1 MSRPG
6 KIGVDIIFWDII
18 LHLESEKKTMKKKSK
33 KDDKTYKFIM
43 KYMDKFDL
51 LINQAQKEKDKGN
64 FDFSIHALT
73 AAIMRHIVMNNVA
86 YYNTTDKIRETMQ
99 QLLDDE
105 VNARYIE
112 AKEERERARLN

>member
-1 MSRPG
+1 
-6 KIGVDIIFWDII
+6 
-18 LHLESEKKTMKKKSK
+18 MKKKSK
-33 KDDKTYKFIM
+33 KNDKTYKFIM

-73 AAIMRHIVMNNVA
+73 AAIMRHIVMNNVQ

-105 VNARYIE
+105 ANARYIQ

>member
-1 MSRPG
+1 MADPN
-6 KIGVDIIFWDII
+6 KY
-18 LHLESEKKTMKKKSK
+18 KSLSVK
-33 KDDKTYKFIM
+33 KDEKTYRFII

-51 LINQAQKEKDKGN
+51 LIKEAEKEKDKGA

-73 AAIMRHIVMNNVA
+73 AAIMRHIVMNNVS
-86 YYNTTDKIRETMQ
+86 YYGTTDKIRETMQ

-112 AKEERERARLN
+112 AKAERERARLN

>member
-1 MSRPG
+1 
-6 KIGVDIIFWDII
+6 
-18 LHLESEKKTMKKKSK
+18 MKKKSK
-33 KDDKTYKFIM
+33 KNDKTYKFIM
-43 KYMDKFDL
+43 KYMSKFDL

-73 AAIMRHIVMNNVA
+73 AAIMRHIVMNNVQ

-105 VNARYIE
+105 ANALI
-112 AKEERERARLN
+112 

>member
-1 MSRPG
+1 
-6 KIGVDIIFWDII
+6 
-18 LHLESEKKTMKKKSK
+18 MKKKN
-33 KDDKTYKFIM
+33 DKTYKFMI
-43 KYMDKFDL
+43 KYIDKFDD
-51 LINQAQKEKDKGN
+51 LIKQAEKERDKGN

-73 AAIMRHIVMNNVA
+73 AGIMRHIVMNNVQ

-105 VNARYIE
+105 ANARYIQ

>member
-1 MSRPG
+1 
-6 KIGVDIIFWDII
+6 
-18 LHLESEKKTMKKKSK
+18 MKNKRK

-73 AAIMRHIVMNNVA
+73 AAMMRHIVMNNVS

-105 VNARYIE
+105 ANARYIQ
-112 AKEERERARLN
+112 AKEERERAQLN

>member
-1 MSRPG
+1 
-6 KIGVDIIFWDII
+6 
-18 LHLESEKKTMKKKSK
+18 MKNKRK

-73 AAIMRHIVMNNVA
+73 AAMMRHIVMNNVS

-105 VNARYIE
+105 ANARYIQ

>member
-1 MSRPG
+1 
-6 KIGVDIIFWDII
+6 
-18 LHLESEKKTMKKKSK
+18 MKNKRK

-51 LINQAQKEKDKGN
+51 LINQAQKEKDKGD

-73 AAIMRHIVMNNVA
+73 AAMMRHIVMNNVS

-105 VNARYIE
+105 ANARYIQ
-112 AKEERERARLN
+112 AKEERERAQLN

>member
-1 MSRPG
+1 
-6 KIGVDIIFWDII
+6 
-18 LHLESEKKTMKKKSK
+18 MKKKSK
-33 KDDKTYKFIM
+33 KNDKTYKFIM

-51 LINQAQKEKDKGN
+51 LINQAQKEKEKGN

-105 VNARYIE
+105 ANARYIQ
-112 AKEERERARLN
+112 AKEERERAQLN

>member
-1 MSRPG
+1 
-6 KIGVDIIFWDII
+6 
-18 LHLESEKKTMKKKSK
+18 MKKKSK
-33 KDDKTYKFIM
+33 KNDKTYKFIM
-43 KYMDKFDL
+43 KYMSKFDL

-73 AAIMRHIVMNNVA
+73 AAIMRHIVMNNVS
-86 YYNTTDKIRETMQ
+86 YYGTTDKIRETMQ

-112 AKEERERARLN
+112 AKEERERAQLN

>member
-1 MSRPG
+1 
-6 KIGVDIIFWDII
+6 
-18 LHLESEKKTMKKKSK
+18 MKKKSK
-33 KDDKTYKFIM
+33 KNDKTYKFIM
-43 KYMDKFDL
+43 KYMSKFDL

-73 AAIMRHIVMNNVA
+73 AAIMRHIVMNNVQ

-99 QLLDDE
+99 RLLDDE

>member
-1 MSRPG
+1 
-6 KIGVDIIFWDII
+6 
-18 LHLESEKKTMKKKSK
+18 MKKKTK
-33 KDDKTYKFIM
+33 KEENTYKFIM

-51 LINQAQKEKDKGN
+51 LIKQAQKEKDRGD

-105 VNARYIE
+105 VNHRYIE

>member
-1 MSRPG
+1 
-6 KIGVDIIFWDII
+6 
-18 LHLESEKKTMKKKSK
+18 MKKKSK
-33 KDDKTYKFIM
+33 KNDKTYKFIM
-43 KYMDKFDL
+43 KYMSKFDL

-73 AAIMRHIVMNNVA
+73 AAMMMHIVMNNVS

-105 VNARYIE
+105 ANARYIQ
-112 AKEERERARLN
+112 AKEERERAQLN

>member
-1 MSRPG
+1 
-6 KIGVDIIFWDII
+6 
-18 LHLESEKKTMKKKSK
+18 MKKKTK

-51 LINQAQKEKDKGN
+51 LIKQAQREKDKED

-105 VNARYIE
+105 VNSRYIE

>member
-1 MSRPG
+1 
-6 KIGVDIIFWDII
+6 
-18 LHLESEKKTMKKKSK
+18 MKKKSK
-33 KDDKTYKFIM
+33 KNDKTYKFIM
-43 KYMDKFDL
+43 KYMSKFDL

-73 AAIMRHIVMNNVA
+73 AAIMRHIVMNNVQ

-99 QLLDDE
+99 RLLDDE
-105 VNARYIE
+105 VNTRYIE

>member
-1 MSRPG
+1 M
-6 KIGVDIIFWDII
+6 KN
-18 LHLESEKKTMKKKSK
+18 KK
-33 KDDKTYKFIM
+33 DKTYKFMI
-43 KYMDKFDL
+43 KYINKFDK
-51 LINQAQKEKDKGN
+51 LIEQASEEKDKGN

-73 AAIMRHIVMNNVA
+73 AAIMRHIVMNNVQ

-105 VNARYIE
+105 ANHRYIQ

>member
-1 MSRPG
+1 
-6 KIGVDIIFWDII
+6 
-18 LHLESEKKTMKKKSK
+18 MKKKSK
-33 KDDKTYKFIM
+33 KNDKTYKFIM
-43 KYMDKFDL
+43 KYMSKFDL

-73 AAIMRHIVMNNVA
+73 AAMMRHIVMNNVS

-105 VNARYIE
+105 ANARYIQ

>member
-1 MSRPG
+1 
-6 KIGVDIIFWDII
+6 
-18 LHLESEKKTMKKKSK
+18 MKKKTK

-51 LINQAQKEKDKGN
+51 LIKQAQREKDKED

-105 VNARYIE
+105 VNHRYIE

>member
-1 MSRPG
+1 
-6 KIGVDIIFWDII
+6 
-18 LHLESEKKTMKKKSK
+18 MKKKTK
-33 KDDKTYKFIM
+33 KDDKTYKFIT

-51 LINQAQKEKDKGN
+51 LIKQAQKEKDKED

-73 AAIMRHIVMNNVA
+73 AAIMRHIVMNNVM

-99 QLLDDE
+99 EILDDE
-105 VNARYIE
+105 INARYIE

>member
-1 MSRPG
+1 
-6 KIGVDIIFWDII
+6 
-18 LHLESEKKTMKKKSK
+18 MKKKSK
-33 KDDKTYKFIM
+33 KDDKTYKFII

-51 LINQAQKEKDKGN
+51 LIKKAQKEKDKGD

-73 AAIMRHIVMNNVA
+73 AAMMRHIVMNNVS

-105 VNARYIE
+105 ANARYIQ

>member
-1 MSRPG
+1 M
-6 KIGVDIIFWDII
+6 I
-18 LHLESEKKTMKKKSK
+18 KKSK

-51 LINQAQKEKDKGN
+51 LINPAQKEKDKGD
-64 FDFSIHALT
+64 FDYSIHALT
-73 AAIMRHIVMNNVA
+73 AAMMRHIVMNNVS

-112 AKEERERARLN
+112 AKEERERAQLN

>member
-1 MSRPG
+1 MN
-6 KIGVDIIFWDII
+6 
-18 LHLESEKKTMKKKSK
+18 
-33 KDDKTYKFIM
+33 
-43 KYMDKFDL
+43 KYLDKFDR
-51 LINQAQKEKDKGN
+51 LIVQAQKEKDKED

-73 AAIMRHIVMNNVA
+73 ATIMRHIVMNNVM

-105 VNARYIE
+105 VNHRYIE

>member
-1 MSRPG
+1 M
-6 KIGVDIIFWDII
+6 KN
-18 LHLESEKKTMKKKSK
+18 KK
-33 KDDKTYKFIM
+33 DKTYKFIM

-51 LINQAQKEKDKGN
+51 LINQAQKEKDKGD

-73 AAIMRHIVMNNVA
+73 AAMMRHIVMNNVA

-105 VNARYIE
+105 ANARYIQ

>member
-1 MSRPG
+1 
-6 KIGVDIIFWDII
+6 
-18 LHLESEKKTMKKKSK
+18 MKKKNK

-51 LINQAQKEKDKGN
+51 LINQAQKEKDKGD

-73 AAIMRHIVMNNVA
+73 AAIMRHIVMNNVQ

-105 VNARYIE
+105 ANARYIQ

>member
-1 MSRPG
+1 
-6 KIGVDIIFWDII
+6 
-18 LHLESEKKTMKKKSK
+18 MKNKRK

-73 AAIMRHIVMNNVA
+73 AAIMRHIVMNNVQ

-105 VNARYIE
+105 ANARYIQ

>member
-1 MSRPG
+1 
-6 KIGVDIIFWDII
+6 
-18 LHLESEKKTMKKKSK
+18 MKKKSK
-33 KDDKTYKFIM
+33 KNDKTYKFIM

-73 AAIMRHIVMNNVA
+73 AAMMMHIVMNNVS

-105 VNARYIE
+105 ANARYIQ
-112 AKEERERARLN
+112 AKEERERAQLN